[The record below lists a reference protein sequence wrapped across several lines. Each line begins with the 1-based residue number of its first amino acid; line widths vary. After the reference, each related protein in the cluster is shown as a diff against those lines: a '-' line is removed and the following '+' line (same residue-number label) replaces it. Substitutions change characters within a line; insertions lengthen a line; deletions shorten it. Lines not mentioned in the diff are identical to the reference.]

1 MFTTTGRHAALLLL
15 STIVWAT
22 PSVAQRYYSDE
33 DVRKMIIED
42 SMRNYPTCPCPYS
55 YAWNGKQCAGDSAY
69 SKLGRSGPH
78 RRLVNY
84 FNHLKPD
91 DRAGMVWGT
100 LWGHARSDFD
110 SGVPRFW
117 GRHATCPHCRAR
129 PSC

>member
-69 SKLGRSGPH
+69 SKLGRSGPLCYPADVSH
-78 RRLVNY
+78 QDVIYYRQRVLS
-84 FNHLKPD
+84 
-91 DRAGMVWGT
+91 R
-100 LWGHARSDFD
+100 
-110 SGVPRFW
+110 
-117 GRHATCPHCRAR
+117 
-129 PSC
+129 